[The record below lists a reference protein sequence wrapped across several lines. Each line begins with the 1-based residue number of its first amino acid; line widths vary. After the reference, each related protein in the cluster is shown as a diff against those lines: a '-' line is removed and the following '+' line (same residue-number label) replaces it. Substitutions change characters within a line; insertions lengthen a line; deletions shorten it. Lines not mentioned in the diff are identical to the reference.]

1 MTLDH
6 LDLNNITTGDLLSDY
21 AVANI
26 NNAGDYPSA
35 LRRENWDTQPTR
47 L

>member
-6 LDLNNITTGDLLSDY
+6 LGLNNITIGDLLSDY

-26 NNAGDYPSA
+26 NNAGDYSST
-35 LRRENWDTQPTR
+35 LSKES
-47 L
+47 